1 MQNSFVSHFTEKE
14 KEKTFRY
21 LYEKYVVLL
30 RYFATR
36 YINDQSVISDIVQD
50 AFVRLWEKILQFKD
64 ENEAKAFLYKVV
76 QNACIDLIRHQEVAQ
91 KYVEHII
98 SENTEEKSFL
108 DNILESEIFQ
118 ALRTVFNELPPACKK
133 VYLLSLQGK
142 SHDEISQQLNITI
155 NTVKKHKNNANHYMR
170 EKLKYLLQVILTT
183 GIGI

>member
-1 MQNSFVSHFTEKE
+1 MQNSFVSHFTDKE

-76 QNACIDLIRHQEVAQ
+76 QNSCIDLIRHEVVAQ
-91 KYVEHII
+91 KYVQHVN
-98 SENTEEKSFL
+98 SEDTEEKSFL
-108 DNILESEIFQ
+108 DNILETEIFQ
-118 ALRTVFNELPPACKK
+118 ALRTVFNELPPACKE

-170 EKLKYLLQVILTT
+170 EKLKYLLQIILTT

>member
-1 MQNSFVSHFTEKE
+1 MQNSFVSHSTDKE

-76 QNACIDLIRHQEVAQ
+76 QNACIDLIRHQEV
-91 KYVEHII
+91 
-98 SENTEEKSFL
+98 ENTEEKSFL

>member
-1 MQNSFVSHFTEKE
+1 MQNSFVSHFTDKE

-108 DNILESEIFQ
+108 DNILESEIF
-118 ALRTVFNELPPACKK
+118 
-133 VYLLSLQGK
+133 
-142 SHDEISQQLNITI
+142 
-155 NTVKKHKNNANHYMR
+155 
-170 EKLKYLLQVILTT
+170 
-183 GIGI
+183 

>member
-1 MQNSFVSHFTEKE
+1 MQNSFVSHFTDKE
-14 KEKTFRY
+14 QEKTFRY

-118 ALRTVFNELPPACKK
+118 ALRARKIKISFTNHFNHRNRHIKIK
-133 VYLLSLQGK
+133 ILLSNQ
-142 SHDEISQQLNITI
+142 S
-155 NTVKKHKNNANHYMR
+155 
-170 EKLKYLLQVILTT
+170 ILR
-183 GIGI
+183 GEF